1 VYTKRIG
8 IMETTT
14 TRATYD
20 LRDLMDELAS
30 GSSNLVTRE
39 TGRVIREAIE
49 ARLERE
55 PEGTVVAMDFSHVGI
70 IDFSC
75 ADEIISKLLAR
86 LQSSEYGDKY
96 VVLQGL
102 TPTHE
107 ENIAVALERKK
118 LAILVS
124 RADGS
129 WRLLGSLNP
138 YLNEALQFVM
148 QQREITARDLADDT
162 QVEIS
167 LASTK
172 LLNLFKA
179 RLVQRSSE
187 RLPDGGRQ
195 FIYRSLLVER

>member
-1 VYTKRIG
+1 
-8 IMETTT
+8 METTT
-14 TRATYD
+14 RATRATYD
-20 LRDLMDELAS
+20 LRELMDEHLAT
-30 GSSNLVTRE
+30 SNLVTRE
-39 TGRVIREAIE
+39 TGRSIRESIE

-55 PEGTVVAMDFSHVGI
+55 PEGTVVALDFSHVGI

-75 ADEIISKLLAR
+75 ADEIISKLVAR
-86 LQSSEYGDKY
+86 LQGLEYGNKY
-96 VVLQGL
+96 VVLHGL

-118 LAILVS
+118 LAILLS
-124 RADGS
+124 RPDGS

-148 QQREITARDLADDT
+148 HQKEITARDLADET

-195 FIYRSLLVER
+195 FIYRSLLVDR

>member
-1 VYTKRIG
+1 
-8 IMETTT
+8 METT

-20 LRDLMDELAS
+20 LRDLMDEHLAS

-39 TGRVIREAIE
+39 TGRFFREAIE

-75 ADEIISKLLAR
+75 ADEIISKLVAR
-86 LQSSEYGDKY
+86 LQSLEYGDKY

-107 ENIAVALERKK
+107 ENITVALERKK
-118 LAILVS
+118 LAVLVS

-148 QQREITARDLADDT
+148 RQKEITARDLADET

>member
-1 VYTKRIG
+1 
-8 IMETTT
+8 METTT
-14 TRATYD
+14 TRAMRATYD
-20 LRDLMDELAS
+20 LRDLMDEHLAIS
-30 GSSNLVTRE
+30 HLVTRE
-39 TGRVIREAIE
+39 TGRDIRESIE

-55 PEGTVVAMDFSHVGI
+55 PEGAVIALDFSHVGI

-75 ADEIISKLLAR
+75 ADEIISKLVAR
-86 LQSSEYGDKY
+86 LQGLEQSDKY
-96 VVLQGL
+96 LILHGL

-107 ENIAVALERKK
+107 ENITVALERKK
-118 LAILVS
+118 LAVLVS

-148 QQREITARDLADDT
+148 NQKEITARDLADET
-162 QVEIS
+162 RVEIS

-195 FIYRSLLVER
+195 FIYRSLFVER

>member
-1 VYTKRIG
+1 
-8 IMETTT
+8 METIT
-14 TRATYD
+14 TRAIYD
-20 LRDLMDELAS
+20 LRDLMDEHLAT
-30 GSSNLVTRE
+30 SNLVTRE
-39 TGRVIREAIE
+39 TGRSMRELIE
-49 ARLERE
+49 LRLERE
-55 PEGTVVAMDFSHVGI
+55 PEGAVVALDFSHVGI

-75 ADEIISKLLAR
+75 ADEIVSKLVAR
-86 LQSSEYGDKY
+86 LQALEYGDKY
-96 VVLQGL
+96 VVLHGL
-102 TPTHE
+102 TSTHE

-118 LAILVS
+118 LAVLVS
-124 RADGS
+124 RPDGS

-148 QQREITARDLADDT
+148 NQKEITARDLADDT

-195 FIYRSLLVER
+195 FIYRSLFVER

>member
-1 VYTKRIG
+1 
-8 IMETTT
+8 META
-14 TRATYD
+14 TRMTYD
-20 LRDLMDELAS
+20 LRDLMDEHLGS
-30 GSSNLVTRE
+30 GTKNLVTRE
-39 TGRVIREAIE
+39 TGRFIRESIE
-49 ARLERE
+49 TRLERE
-55 PEGTVVAMDFSHVGI
+55 PEGTVIALDFAHVGI

-75 ADEIISKLLAR
+75 ADEIISKLVAR
-86 LQSSEYGDKY
+86 LQGLEYGDKY

-118 LAILVS
+118 LAILLS
-124 RADGS
+124 RPDGS
-129 WRLLGSLNP
+129 WRLLGTLNP

-148 QQREITARDLADDT
+148 MHKEITARDLADET

-195 FIYRSLLVER
+195 FIYRSLLVEK

>member
-1 VYTKRIG
+1 
-8 IMETTT
+8 METMT

-39 TGRVIREAIE
+39 TGRFIREAIE

-96 VVLQGL
+96 VVLHGL

-118 LAILVS
+118 LAVLVS

-195 FIYRSLLVER
+195 FIYRSLLAER

>member
-1 VYTKRIG
+1 
-8 IMETTT
+8 MDTT

-20 LRDLMDELAS
+20 VRELMDEYLTR
-30 GSSNLVTRE
+30 GSDNLVTRE
-39 TGRVIREAIE
+39 TGRSIREAIE

-55 PEGTVVAMDFSHVGI
+55 PEGAVVAMDFSHVGI

-75 ADEIISKLLAR
+75 ADEIISKLVAR
-86 LQSSEYGDKY
+86 LQSLEYGDKY
-96 VVLQGL
+96 LVLLGL

-118 LAILVS
+118 LAVLVGH
-124 RADGS
+124 ADGS

-138 YLNEALQFVM
+138 YLNEALQIVM
-148 QQREITARDLADDT
+148 DQKEITARDLADGT

-195 FIYRSLLVER
+195 FIYRSLLAER

>member
-1 VYTKRIG
+1 
-8 IMETTT
+8 METTT
-14 TRATYD
+14 TRAIYD
-20 LRDLMDELAS
+20 LRDLMDAHLTTR
-30 GSSNLVTRE
+30 NLVTWE
-39 TGRVIREAIE
+39 TGRSMHEAVE
-49 ARLERE
+49 LRLERE
-55 PEGTVVAMDFSHVGI
+55 PEGTVVALDFSQVGI
-70 IDFSC
+70 IDCSR
-75 ADEIISKLLAR
+75 ANEIISKLVTR
-86 LQSSEYGDKY
+86 LQRLEYGDKY
-96 VVLQGL
+96 VVLHGL

-107 ENIAVALERKK
+107 ENIAIALERKK
-118 LAILVS
+118 LAVLAS

-148 QQREITARDLADDT
+148 QQKEITARDLADDT

-179 RLVQRSSE
+179 RLVQRASE

-195 FIYRSLLVER
+195 FIYRSLFVER

>member
-1 VYTKRIG
+1 MG
-8 IMETTT
+8 TTT
-14 TRATYD
+14 TRAIYD
-20 LRDLMDELAS
+20 LRDLMDDHLTT
-30 GSSNLVTRE
+30 SNLVTRE
-39 TGRVIREAIE
+39 TGRAMRESIE
-49 ARLERE
+49 LRLARES
-55 PEGTVVAMDFSHVGI
+55 EGTVVALDFSHVGI

-75 ADEIISKLLAR
+75 ADEIISKLVAR
-86 LQSSEYGDKY
+86 LQGMEYGDKY
-96 VVLQGL
+96 VVLHGL

-118 LAILVS
+118 LAVLAS

-148 QQREITARDLADDT
+148 QQKEITARDLADDT

-179 RLVQRSSE
+179 RLVQRASE

-195 FIYRSLLVER
+195 FIYRSLFVER

>member
-1 VYTKRIG
+1 
-8 IMETTT
+8 METIT
-14 TRATYD
+14 TRANYD
-20 LRDLMDELAS
+20 LRDLMDEHLTT
-30 GSSNLVTRE
+30 SNLVTRE
-39 TGRVIREAIE
+39 TGRSMRELIE
-49 ARLERE
+49 LRLERE
-55 PEGTVVAMDFSHVGI
+55 PEGAVVALDFSHVGI

-75 ADEIISKLLAR
+75 ADEIVSKLVAR
-86 LQSSEYGDKY
+86 LQGLEYGDKY
-96 VVLQGL
+96 VVLHGL
-102 TPTHE
+102 TSTHE

-118 LAILVS
+118 LAVLVS
-124 RADGS
+124 RPDGS

-148 QQREITARDLADDT
+148 NQKEITARDLADDT

-179 RLVQRSSE
+179 RLVQRTSE

-195 FIYRSLLVER
+195 FIYRSLFVER

>member
-1 VYTKRIG
+1 
-8 IMETTT
+8 METIT
-14 TRATYD
+14 TRAIYD
-20 LRDLMDELAS
+20 LRDLMDEHLAT
-30 GSSNLVTRE
+30 SNLVTRE
-39 TGRVIREAIE
+39 TGRSMRELIE
-49 ARLERE
+49 LRLERE
-55 PEGTVVAMDFSHVGI
+55 PEGAVVALDFSHVGI

-75 ADEIISKLLAR
+75 ADEIVSKLVAR
-86 LQSSEYGDKY
+86 LQGLEYGDKY
-96 VVLQGL
+96 VVLHGL
-102 TPTHE
+102 TSTHE

-118 LAILVS
+118 LAVLVS
-124 RADGS
+124 RPDGS

-148 QQREITARDLADDT
+148 NQKEITARDLADDT

-187 RLPDGGRQ
+187 RLPDRGRKNGSSGS
-195 FIYRSLLVER
+195 FVDHSPPHS

>member
-1 VYTKRIG
+1 
-8 IMETTT
+8 METI

-20 LRDLMDELAS
+20 LQDLMDEHLS
-30 GSSNLVTRE
+30 TGSSNLVTRE
-39 TGRVIREAIE
+39 TGRFIREAIE

-70 IDFSC
+70 VDFSC
-75 ADEIISKLLAR
+75 ADEIISKLVAR
-86 LQSSEYGDKY
+86 LQSLEYGDKY

-118 LAILVS
+118 LAVLVS
-124 RADGS
+124 RTDGS

-148 QQREITARDLADDT
+148 GQKELTARDLADET
-162 QVEIS
+162 HVEIS

-179 RLVQRSSE
+179 RLVQRTSE

-195 FIYRSLLVER
+195 FIYRSLLAER

>member
-1 VYTKRIG
+1 
-8 IMETTT
+8 
-14 TRATYD
+14 
-20 LRDLMDELAS
+20 MDEHLATS
-30 GSSNLVTRE
+30 HLVTRE
-39 TGRVIREAIE
+39 TGRSMRELIE
-49 ARLERE
+49 LRLERE
-55 PEGTVVAMDFSHVGI
+55 PEGTVVALDFSHVGI

-75 ADEIISKLLAR
+75 ADEIISKLVAR
-86 LQSSEYGDKY
+86 LQGLEYGDKY
-96 VVLQGL
+96 VVLHGL

-118 LAILVS
+118 LAVLVS
-124 RADGS
+124 RPDGS

-148 QQREITARDLADDT
+148 HQKEITARDLADDT

-195 FIYRSLLVER
+195 FIYRSLFVER

>member
-1 VYTKRIG
+1 
-8 IMETTT
+8 
-14 TRATYD
+14 
-20 LRDLMDELAS
+20 MDEHLAI
-30 GSSNLVTRE
+30 SNLVTRE
-39 TGRVIREAIE
+39 TGRSIRESIE
-49 ARLERE
+49 MRLERE
-55 PEGTVVAMDFSHVGI
+55 PEGTVVALDFAHVGI

-75 ADEIISKLLAR
+75 ADEIVSKLVAR
-86 LQSSEYGDKY
+86 LQGLEYGDKY
-96 VVLQGL
+96 VVLHGL

-118 LAILVS
+118 LAVLVS
-124 RADGS
+124 RLDGS

-148 QQREITARDLADDT
+148 NQKEITARDLADDT

-195 FIYRSLLVER
+195 FIYRSLFVER

>member
-1 VYTKRIG
+1 
-8 IMETTT
+8 METTT
-14 TRATYD
+14 TRAQYD
-20 LRDLMDELAS
+20 LRDLMDEHLAT
-30 GSSNLVTRE
+30 SNLVTRE
-39 TGRVIREAIE
+39 TGRAMRELIE
-49 ARLERE
+49 LRLERE
-55 PEGTVVAMDFSHVGI
+55 PAGTVVSLDFSHVGI

-75 ADEIISKLLAR
+75 ADEIISKLVAR
-86 LQSSEYGDKY
+86 LQGLEYGDKY
-96 VVLQGL
+96 VVLHGL

-118 LAILVS
+118 LAVLVS
-124 RADGS
+124 RPDGS

-148 QQREITARDLADDT
+148 QQKEITARDLADET

-179 RLVQRSSE
+179 RLLQRSSE

>member
-1 VYTKRIG
+1 
-8 IMETTT
+8 METTT
-14 TRATYD
+14 TRATLD
-20 LRDLMDELAS
+20 LRDLMDEHLTT
-30 GSSNLVTRE
+30 SNLVTRE
-39 TGRVIREAIE
+39 TGRSMRESIE
-49 ARLERE
+49 LRLERE
-55 PEGTVVAMDFSHVGI
+55 PEGTVVALDFSNVGI

-75 ADEIISKLLAR
+75 ADEIISKLVAR
-86 LQSSEYGDKY
+86 LQGMEYGDKY
-96 VVLQGL
+96 VVLHGL

-107 ENIAVALERKK
+107 ENITVALERKK
-118 LAILVS
+118 LAVLVS
-124 RADGS
+124 RPDGS

-138 YLNEALQFVM
+138 YLNEALQVVM
-148 QQREITARDLADDT
+148 NQKELTARDLADDT

-195 FIYRSLLVER
+195 FIYRSLFVER

>member
-1 VYTKRIG
+1 
-8 IMETTT
+8 METI

-20 LRDLMDELAS
+20 LRDLMDEQLAT
-30 GSSNLVTRE
+30 SNLVTRE
-39 TGRVIREAIE
+39 TGRFIRESIE

-55 PEGTVVAMDFSHVGI
+55 PEGTVVALDFSHVGI

-75 ADEIISKLLAR
+75 ADEVISKLVAR
-86 LQSSEYGDKY
+86 LQGLEYGDKY
-96 VVLQGL
+96 VVLLGL

-118 LAILVS
+118 LAVLVG
-124 RADGS
+124 RPDGS

-138 YLNEALQFVM
+138 YLSEALQFVM
-148 QQREITARDLADDT
+148 HQKEITARDLADET

-195 FIYRSLLVER
+195 FIYRSLFVER

>member
-1 VYTKRIG
+1 
-8 IMETTT
+8 META
-14 TRATYD
+14 TRVSCD
-20 LRDLMDELAS
+20 LQDLMDEHLGS
-30 GSSNLVTRE
+30 GTKNLVTRE
-39 TGRVIREAIE
+39 TGRFIRESIE
-49 ARLERE
+49 TRLERE
-55 PEGTVVAMDFSHVGI
+55 PEGTVIALDFAHVGI

-75 ADEIISKLLAR
+75 ADEIISKLVAR
-86 LQSSEYGDKY
+86 LQGLEYGDKY

-118 LAILVS
+118 LAILLS
-124 RADGS
+124 RPDGS
-129 WRLLGSLNP
+129 WRLLGTLNP

-148 QQREITARDLADDT
+148 IHREITARDLADET

-195 FIYRSLLVER
+195 FIYRSLLVEK

>member
-1 VYTKRIG
+1 
-8 IMETTT
+8 METIT
-14 TRATYD
+14 TRAHYD
-20 LRDLMDELAS
+20 LRDLMDEHLAT
-30 GSSNLVTRE
+30 SNLVTRE
-39 TGRVIREAIE
+39 TGRSMRELIE
-49 ARLERE
+49 LRLERE
-55 PEGTVVAMDFSHVGI
+55 PEGAVVSLDFSHVGI

-75 ADEIISKLLAR
+75 ADEIISKLVAR
-86 LQSSEYGDKY
+86 LQGLEYGDKY
-96 VVLQGL
+96 VVLHGL

-118 LAILVS
+118 LAVLVS
-124 RADGS
+124 RPDGS

-148 QQREITARDLADDT
+148 QQKEITARDLADDT

-179 RLVQRSSE
+179 RLVQRASE

-195 FIYRSLLVER
+195 FIYRSLFVER

>member
-1 VYTKRIG
+1 
-8 IMETTT
+8 META
-14 TRATYD
+14 TRVSCD
-20 LRDLMDELAS
+20 LQDLMDEHLGS
-30 GSSNLVTRE
+30 GTKNLVTRE
-39 TGRVIREAIE
+39 TGRFIRESIE
-49 ARLERE
+49 TRLERE
-55 PEGTVVAMDFSHVGI
+55 PEGTVIALDFAHVAI

-75 ADEIISKLLAR
+75 ADEIISKLVAR
-86 LQSSEYGDKY
+86 LQGLEYGDKY

-118 LAILVS
+118 LAILLS
-124 RADGS
+124 RPDGS
-129 WRLLGSLNP
+129 WRLLGTLNP

-148 QQREITARDLADDT
+148 MHKEITARDLADET

-179 RLVQRSSE
+179 RLVQRASE

-195 FIYRSLLVER
+195 FIYRSLLVEK

>member
-1 VYTKRIG
+1 
-8 IMETTT
+8 METIT
-14 TRATYD
+14 TRANYD
-20 LRDLMDELAS
+20 LRDLMDEHLAT
-30 GSSNLVTRE
+30 SNLVTRE
-39 TGRVIREAIE
+39 TGRSMRELIE
-49 ARLERE
+49 LRLERE
-55 PEGTVVAMDFSHVGI
+55 PEGAVVALDFSHVGI

-75 ADEIISKLLAR
+75 ADEIISKLVAR
-86 LQSSEYGDKY
+86 LQGLEYGDKY
-96 VVLQGL
+96 VVLHGL
-102 TPTHE
+102 TSTHE

-118 LAILVS
+118 LAVLVS

-148 QQREITARDLADDT
+148 NQKEITARDLADDT

-179 RLVQRSSE
+179 RLVQRTSE

-195 FIYRSLLVER
+195 FIYRSLFVER

>member
-1 VYTKRIG
+1 
-8 IMETTT
+8 METTT
-14 TRATYD
+14 RVTYD
-20 LRDLMDELAS
+20 LRDLMDEQLAT
-30 GSSNLVTRE
+30 SNLVTRE
-39 TGRVIREAIE
+39 TGRSIRESIE

-55 PEGTVVAMDFSHVGI
+55 PEGTVVALDFSHVGI

-75 ADEIISKLLAR
+75 ADEVISKLVAR
-86 LQSSEYGDKY
+86 LQGLEYGDKY
-96 VVLQGL
+96 IVLHGL

-118 LAILVS
+118 LAVLVS

-148 QQREITARDLADDT
+148 NQTEITARDLADET